1 MAYDYDLAVIGAGWA
16 GFNAARQAQRSGLKA
31 CLLEK
36 SRIGGTCLN
45 LGCIPTKA
53 LIQSA
58 KTYNLAKKAS
68 NFGVEIS
75 GLNFNFVKAQ
85 ARKDNLIRELRQ
97 GMQAGLKG
105 ADYINSSAE
114 LKSNQEI
121 KSAGKVISAK
131 YIIIAAGSRPTELP
145 GFEFDNKNILSSD
158 QLLEIKALPQSL
170 LIIGGGVIGC
180 EFASLF
186 AALGTKVAVAEKMPR
201 LLPGEDQEVSKKI
214 ETVFKKR
221 GIKVDT
227 NTDARSLSL
236 SDYSLTLV
244 CVGRMP
250 VTAGLGLEGIGVK
263 VERSAILTNE
273 YLQTSIPNIFAAGD
287 CTAKIMLAHFAAYQ
301 GIVSAQNCA
310 YPDALEKADN
320 PAIPNCIFTDPEA
333 ASVGLSEAQA
343 NRIGIEVNLHRFD
356 FLGSGMARILD
367 ETEGFIK
374 IVSQRDSGEII
385 GAAIIGPRAAEL
397 IGILTLAISSRLKV
411 SQVRDTIFAHP
422 TVSESI
428 KEAL

>member
-1 MAYDYDLAVIGAGWA
+1 MHHNMAYDYDLAVIGAGWA
-16 GFNAARQAQRSGLKA
+16 GFNAARLAQRSGLKA

-201 LLPGEDQEVSKKI
+201 LLPGEDQE
-214 ETVFKKR
+214 
-221 GIKVDT
+221 
-227 NTDARSLSL
+227 
-236 SDYSLTLV
+236 
-244 CVGRMP
+244 
-250 VTAGLGLEGIGVK
+250 
-263 VERSAILTNE
+263 
-273 YLQTSIPNIFAAGD
+273 
-287 CTAKIMLAHFAAYQ
+287 
-301 GIVSAQNCA
+301 
-310 YPDALEKADN
+310 
-320 PAIPNCIFTDPEA
+320 
-333 ASVGLSEAQA
+333 
-343 NRIGIEVNLHRFD
+343 
-356 FLGSGMARILD
+356 
-367 ETEGFIK
+367 
-374 IVSQRDSGEII
+374 
-385 GAAIIGPRAAEL
+385 
-397 IGILTLAISSRLKV
+397 
-411 SQVRDTIFAHP
+411 
-422 TVSESI
+422 
-428 KEAL
+428 